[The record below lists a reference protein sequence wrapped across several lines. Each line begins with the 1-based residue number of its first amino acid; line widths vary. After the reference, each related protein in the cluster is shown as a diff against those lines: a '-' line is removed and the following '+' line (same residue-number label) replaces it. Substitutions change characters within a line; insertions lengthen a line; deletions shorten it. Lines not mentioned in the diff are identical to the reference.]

1 MEARS
6 FCHYSNFLVA
16 EGNDGP
22 AAALSA
28 YDPGESGLLAP
39 GHIIAAGYEE
49 FGWSDSELGDAYR
62 RLEPYQT
69 AMPQEKKGVWT
80 VEWVWTV
87 PPQRRRGL
95 VTALLERVLD
105 KGHQRGFRLAQVT
118 TYIGNTAAT
127 LVYEKAGF
135 RIAEEKRHPDF
146 ERLMEVPG
154 LVRYERNL

>member
-1 MEARS
+1 
-6 FCHYSNFLVA
+6 
-16 EGNDGP
+16 
-22 AAALSA
+22 
-28 YDPGESGLLAP
+28 
-39 GHIIAAGYEE
+39 
-49 FGWSDSELGDAYR
+49 
-62 RLEPYQT
+62 
-69 AMPQEKKGVWT
+69 
-80 VEWVWTV
+80 
-87 PPQRRRGL
+87 
-95 VTALLERVLD
+95 VLD